1 MRPIAPL
8 LKSYKL
14 LMKTVARDGSLRK
27 QHQDEIDTVMRHI
40 ERWITEAKVSAELAV
55 NPLGWGFDD
64 NSAAAR
70 VDMKE
75 KWALELICNALLE
88 RGAIVPVSKRS
99 ETDSNC
105 VVRY

>member
-1 MRPIAPL
+1 
-8 LKSYKL
+8 
-14 LMKTVARDGSLRK
+14 MKTVARDGSLRK
-27 QHQDEIDTVMRHI
+27 QHQDEIDTVMRDI

-70 VDMKE
+70 IDMKE
-75 KWALELICNALLE
+75 KWALEIICNALLE
-88 RGAIVPVSKRS
+88 RGAIVPLSKRS
-99 ETDSNC
+99 ETVSDC